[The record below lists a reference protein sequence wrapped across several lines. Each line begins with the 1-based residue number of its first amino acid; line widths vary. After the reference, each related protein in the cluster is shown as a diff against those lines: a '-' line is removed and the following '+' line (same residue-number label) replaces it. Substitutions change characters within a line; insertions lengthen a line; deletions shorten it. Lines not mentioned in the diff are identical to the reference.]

1 MNIGLRLHDAA
12 GVTLEDRVRNARSQ
26 GFTCVHIAM
35 GKVIP
40 GFKMSEAPALLTPE
54 LAREVRDTLDRYGMQ
69 CALLGCYLNLASPDL
84 EDHARTVE
92 IYKAHLRFAKM
103 IGASLVG
110 TETGAPNTGY
120 KTCPEC
126 WTEES
131 LQLFID
137 RVTPVVHYAEEVG
150 QPFAIEPVCR
160 HIVNTPERCQQ
171 VLEAVDSPMLRVILD
186 AVNLLERNNRL
197 QADAIVA
204 DAITRLGSRTDLLH
218 MKDYI
223 TENTPACEKAMAEVA
238 NTNMFDGLL
247 SIACGMGELNF
258 APLLA
263 LAKERSIPMTLENTN
278 PDNAEAARLHL
289 EALAAR

>member
-12 GVTLEDRVRNARSQ
+12 GVTLEERVRNARAQ

-35 GKVIP
+35 GKVIL

-54 LAREVRDTLDRYGMQ
+54 LASEVRDTLDRYGMQ

-137 RVTPVVHYAEEVG
+137 RVTPVVRYAEEVG

-160 HIVNTPERCQQ
+160 HIVSTPERCQR

-204 DAITRLGSRTDLLH
+204 DAIARLGSRTDLLH

-263 LAKERSIPMTLENTN
+263 LARERSIPMTLENTN

>member
-12 GVTLEDRVRNARSQ
+12 GVALEDRVRNAKAQ

-35 GKVIP
+35 SKVIP
-40 GFKMSEAPALLTPE
+40 GFKMSEAPERLTPE
-54 LAREVRDTLDRYGMQ
+54 LAREVSGILERYGMR
-69 CALLGCYLNLASPDL
+69 CVLLGCYLNLASPDL
-84 EDHARTVE
+84 EAHARTVE
-92 IYKAHLRFAKM
+92 IYKAHLRFARM

-120 KTCPEC
+120 RTCPEC

-137 RVTPVVHYAEEVG
+137 RVTPVVRYAEEVG

-160 HIVNTPERCQQ
+160 HIVNTPERCQR

-186 AVNLLERNNRL
+186 AVNLLDRSNRP
-197 QADAIVA
+197 QADAVIA
-204 DAITRLGSRTDLLH
+204 DAIARLGSSTDLLH
-218 MKDYI
+218 MKDFI

-247 SIACGMGELNF
+247 SIACGLGEMNY

-263 LAKERSIPMTLENTN
+263 LAKERGIPMTLENTN

>member
-1 MNIGLRLHDAA
+1 M
-12 GVTLEDRVRNARSQ
+12 
-26 GFTCVHIAM
+26 
-35 GKVIP
+35 
-40 GFKMSEAPALLTPE
+40 
-54 LAREVRDTLDRYGMQ
+54 
-69 CALLGCYLNLASPDL
+69 
-84 EDHARTVE
+84 E
-92 IYKAHLRFAKM
+92 IYKAHLRFARM

-137 RVTPVVHYAEEVG
+137 RVTPVVRYAEEVG

-160 HIVNTPERCQQ
+160 HIVSTPERCQR

-204 DAITRLGSRTDLLH
+204 DAIARLGSRTDLLH

-263 LAKERSIPMTLENTN
+263 LARERNIPMTLENTN

>member
-12 GVTLEDRVRNARSQ
+12 GVTLEERVRNARAQ

-35 GKVIP
+35 GKVIL

-54 LAREVRDTLDRYGMQ
+54 LASEVRDTLDRYGMQ

-84 EDHARTVE
+84 EDHAHTVE

-137 RVTPVVHYAEEVG
+137 RVTPVVRYAEEVG

-160 HIVNTPERCQQ
+160 HIVSTPERCQR

-204 DAITRLGSRTDLLH
+204 DAIARLGSRTDLLH

-263 LAKERSIPMTLENTN
+263 LARERSIPMTLENTN

>member
-12 GVTLEDRVRNARSQ
+12 GVALEDRVRNAKAQ
-26 GFTCVHIAM
+26 GFSCVHIAM
-35 GKVIP
+35 SKVIP
-40 GFKMSEAPALLTPE
+40 GFKMSDAPTLLTPE
-54 LAREVRDTLDRYGMQ
+54 LAREVRGILDRYGMR
-69 CALLGCYLNLASPDL
+69 CVLLGCYLNLASPDL

-126 WTEES
+126 WTEEA

-137 RVTPVVHYAEEVG
+137 RVTPVVRYAEEVG

-160 HIVNTPERCQQ
+160 HIVNTPARCQR
-171 VLEAVDSPMLRVILD
+171 VLEAVNSPMLRVILD
-186 AVNLLERNNRL
+186 AVNLLDRDNRP
-197 QADAIVA
+197 QADAVIA
-204 DAITRLGSRTDLLH
+204 DAIARLGDSTDLLH
-218 MKDYI
+218 MKDFI
-223 TENTPACEKAMAEVA
+223 TENTPACEKAMVEVA

-247 SIACGMGELNF
+247 SIACGLGEMNY

-263 LAKERSIPMTLENTN
+263 LAKARQIPMTLENTN

-289 EALAAR
+289 EALAAL